1 MFRVLTPWN
10 YPHMCIVNSVLP
22 AILSGNSVILT
33 PPPQTPSPGERVLS
47 AWLAAGL
54 PEKVLQVIHL
64 DNPTTLDH
72 FVTDPRISFVA
83 FTGSVA
89 GGRAVMQAAASG
101 SGFKGVGLELG
112 GKDPAYVREDA
123 DVGYAVENLV
133 DGAFFNSGQ
142 SCCSIERIYVHQA
155 VYDEFVAK
163 FAEGAKGYKLGDP
176 TKEETTLGP
185 VVSVASAK
193 RIRKQVKDASKY
205 CLFSF
210 SQYVRC
216 KADVCS

>member
-1 MFRVLTPWN
+1 
-10 YPHMCIVNSVLP
+10 
-22 AILSGNSVILT
+22 
-33 PPPQTPSPGERVLS
+33 
-47 AWLAAGL
+47 
-54 PEKVLQVIHL
+54 
-64 DNPTTLDH
+64 
-72 FVTDPRISFVA
+72 
-83 FTGSVA
+83 
-89 GGRAVMQAAASG
+89 MQAAASG

-205 CLFSF
+205 RLFSF

-216 KADVCS
+216 KADLCS